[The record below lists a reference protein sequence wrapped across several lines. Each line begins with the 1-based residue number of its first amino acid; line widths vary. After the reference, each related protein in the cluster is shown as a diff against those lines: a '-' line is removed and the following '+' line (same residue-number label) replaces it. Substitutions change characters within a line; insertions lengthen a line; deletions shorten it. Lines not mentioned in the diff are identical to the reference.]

1 MPLDWFTGRANAPR
15 PDAPKPIDSINREAL
30 LFDPLDYDADPALA
44 QAVNMA
50 LYLDMP
56 LLLTGEPGTGKTQLA
71 KKLAHELGV
80 DMWAFETRSVSQA
93 QDLLYQ
99 FDPVARLHAAQL
111 RVGADKLEPLRF
123 IEYGPLGRAI
133 LQGLEK
139 AEARKWFVDGKLPL
153 WCAENQPLRRA
164 VVLIDEIDKAPTDFP
179 NDLLTELERHE
190 FCVRE
195 HDANGKLEAN
205 AAHRPIVIIT
215 SNEERTLP
223 DAFLRRCVFFHLEP
237 MPRERL
243 AQITRA
249 RLDKAGLKL
258 SEARLKEAL
267 DLYERLRSDEMDLRK
282 KPSTAE
288 FLAFAAVLA
297 QRGGAV
303 ETLEPVLVKTVED
316 WRGA

>member
-1 MPLDWFTGRANAPR
+1 MPHAWFTGTAVNRQALFG
-15 PDAPKPIDSINREAL
+15 PDGY
-30 LFDPLDYDADPALA
+30 DPDPALKD
-44 QAVNMA
+44 AVNMA

-71 KKLAHELGV
+71 EKLARDLGV
-80 DMWAFETRSVSQA
+80 DLWAFETRSVSQA
-93 QDLLYQ
+93 QELLYQ

-111 RVGADKLEPLRF
+111 RVGSDKLEPLRF
-123 IEYGPLGRAI
+123 VEYGPLGRAI

-139 AEARKWFVDGKLPL
+139 AEARTWFADRTLPG
-153 WCAENQPLRRA
+153 WCAEDQPPRRA

-190 FCVRE
+190 FCVCE
-195 HDANGKLEAN
+195 HDANAKLKAN
-205 AAHRPIVIIT
+205 SAHRPIVIVT

-237 MPRERL
+237 MPRARL

-258 SEARLKEAL
+258 SEARLNEAL
-267 DLYERLRSDEMDLRK
+267 DLYEHLRSDELDLRK

-288 FLAFAAVLA
+288 FLAFAALLA
-297 QRGGAV
+297 ASRGTV
-303 ETLEPVLVKTVED
+303 EALEPVLVKTVED
-316 WRGA
+316 ARRG

>member
-1 MPLDWFTGRANAPR
+1 MPHDWFTGPAVDRQALFG
-15 PDAPKPIDSINREAL
+15 PDAYVP
-30 LFDPLDYDADPALA
+30 DPALKD
-44 QAVNMA
+44 AVDLA

-71 KKLAHELGV
+71 EKLARDLHV
-80 DMWAFETRSVSQA
+80 DLQRFETRSVSQA

-99 FDPVARLHAAQL
+99 FDPVARFHAAGMGESL
-111 RVGADKLEPLRF
+111 DPLRF
-123 IEYGPLGRAI
+123 VDYGPLGRAM
-133 LQGLEK
+133 LQGMEK
-139 AEARKWFVDGKLPL
+139 AEARKWFPNGGLPG
-153 WCAENQPLRRA
+153 WCAENQPPRRA

-190 FCVRE
+190 FRVRE
-195 HDANGKLEAN
+195 HDANAKLEAN
-205 AAHRPIVIIT
+205 PAHRPIVIIT

-237 MPRERL
+237 MPRDRL
-243 AQITRA
+243 AKITRA

-258 SEARLKEAL
+258 AEARLNEAL
-267 DLYERLRSDEMDLRK
+267 DLYEHLRSDDLDLRK

-297 QRGGAV
+297 RRGGEVGA
-303 ETLEPVLVKTVED
+303 LRPVLVKTVED
-316 WRGA
+316 AQRG

>member
-1 MPLDWFTGRANAPR
+1 MPHDWFTGTAVNRQALFG
-15 PDAPKPIDSINREAL
+15 PDGY
-30 LFDPLDYDADPALA
+30 DPDPALKD
-44 QAVNMA
+44 AVNMA

-71 KKLAHELGV
+71 EKLARDLGV
-80 DMWAFETRSVSQA
+80 DLWAFETRSVSQA

-111 RVGADKLEPLRF
+111 RVGADKLELLRF

-139 AEARKWFVDGKLPL
+139 AEARKWFADGTLPG
-153 WCAENQPLRRA
+153 WCAENQPPRRA

-195 HDANGKLEAN
+195 HKPDAKLKAN
-205 AAHRPIVIIT
+205 SAHRPIVIIT
-215 SNEERTLP
+215 SNEERMLP
-223 DAFLRRCVFFHLEP
+223 DAFLRRCVFFHLAP

-243 AQITRA
+243 AKITRA
-249 RLDKAGLKL
+249 RLDRAGLTL
-258 SEARLKEAL
+258 TEARLNEAL
-267 DLYERLRSDEMDLRK
+267 DLYEDLRSDELDLRK

-297 QRGGAV
+297 HRGGAV

-316 WRGA
+316 LRGG

>member
-1 MPLDWFTGRANAPR
+1 MPHAWFTGTAVNRQALFG
-15 PDAPKPIDSINREAL
+15 PDGY
-30 LFDPLDYDADPALA
+30 DPDPALKD
-44 QAVNMA
+44 AVNMA

-71 KKLAHELGV
+71 EKLARDLGV
-80 DMWAFETRSVSQA
+80 DLWAFETRSVSQA
-93 QDLLYQ
+93 QELLYQ

-111 RVGADKLEPLRF
+111 RVGSDKLEPLRF
-123 IEYGPLGRAI
+123 VEYGPLGRAI

-139 AEARKWFVDGKLPL
+139 AEARTWFADRTLPS
-153 WCAENQPLRRA
+153 WCAEDQPPRRA

-195 HDANGKLEAN
+195 HKPDDQPDAKLKAN
-205 AAHRPIVIIT
+205 SAHRPIVIIT

-223 DAFLRRCVFFHLEP
+223 DAFLRRCVFFHLAP
-237 MPRERL
+237 MPRDRL

-249 RLDKAGLKL
+249 RLAKAGLKL
-258 SEARLKEAL
+258 SEARLNEAL
-267 DLYERLRSDEMDLRK
+267 DLYEHLRSDALDLRK

-303 ETLEPVLVKTVED
+303 EGLRAVLVKTVED
-316 WRGA
+316 QQGG

>member
-1 MPLDWFTGRANAPR
+1 MPHQWFTGTAVPR
-15 PDAPKPIDSINREAL
+15 DSLFGPDSY
-30 LFDPLDYDADPALA
+30 DPDPALVD
-44 QAVNMA
+44 AVNMA

-71 KKLAHELGV
+71 EKLALDLEV
-80 DMWAFETRSVSQA
+80 DLHRFETRSVSQA

-139 AEARKWFVDGKLPL
+139 AEARKWFADGTLPG
-153 WCAENQPLRRA
+153 WCDETTPPRRA

-195 HDANGKLEAN
+195 HKPDDQPDAKLKAN
-205 AAHRPIVIIT
+205 PAHRPIVIIT
-215 SNEERTLP
+215 AYEYRIRAYNSTGDSAWSTMVRTLTP
-223 DAFLRRCVFFHLEP
+223 PADFTTVLTADGVGNADATLRAASPATNDGSSATLPVTDTEIGTGA
-237 MPRERL
+237 L
-243 AQITRA
+243 APVTKVWLRFDLGA
-249 RLDKAGLKL
+249 LPTLK
-258 SEARLKEAL
+258 
-267 DLYERLRSDEMDLRK
+267 
-282 KPSTAE
+282 
-288 FLAFAAVLA
+288 
-297 QRGGAV
+297 
-303 ETLEPVLVKTVED
+303 
-316 WRGA
+316 

>member
-1 MPLDWFTGRANAPR
+1 V
-15 PDAPKPIDSINREAL
+15 E
-30 LFDPLDYDADPALA
+30 
-44 QAVNMA
+44 
-50 LYLDMP
+50 
-56 LLLTGEPGTGKTQLA
+56 
-71 KKLAHELGV
+71 
-80 DMWAFETRSVSQA
+80 
-93 QDLLYQ
+93 
-99 FDPVARLHAAQL
+99 
-111 RVGADKLEPLRF
+111 ADKLEPLCF
-123 IEYGPLGRAI
+123 VEYGPLGRAI

-139 AEARKWFVDGKLPL
+139 AEARTWFADRALPG
-153 WCAENQPLRRA
+153 WCAEDQPPRRA

-195 HDANGKLEAN
+195 HDANAKLKAN
-205 AAHRPIVIIT
+205 SAHRPIVIIT

-249 RLDKAGLKL
+249 QLQKAQLKL
-258 SEARLKEAL
+258 SEARLDEAL
-267 DLYERLRSDEMDLRK
+267 DLYEHLRSDELDLRK

-303 ETLEPVLVKTVED
+303 EGLRAVLVKTVED
-316 WRGA
+316 QQGG